1 MFYCNSGGKCYYL
14 YSNYIE
20 AFFYSPVLL
29 CRGGLVK
36 SNILADFLNDHFVL
50 FTSVLSEVLCAL
62 YVWKG
67 FSEGFFVG
75 TWIVAL
81 MNFLYIPTAFFF
93 KQKCFSYFYL
103 AYSTILVFMIAFEKT
118 FLFNNFTA
126 LFIVCIVIMI
136 KPKIKYIAM
145 SLYFAAVCVAFSI
158 NGESVFHFLIHIVR
172 SIWFV
177 GSVFF
182 VLENQFERKR
192 LVLYEDEVK
201 ILEQLCDGKIYQKE
215 VEGFS
220 ENTVYRKLKAARER
234 NGNITREQLISLF
247 KKERMGRKSSEKIFR
262 QI

>member
-1 MFYCNSGGKCYYL
+1 M
-14 YSNYIE
+14 
-20 AFFYSPVLL
+20 
-29 CRGGLVK
+29 K
-36 SNILADFLNDHFVL
+36 SSILTDFLNDHFVL
-50 FTSVLSEVLCAL
+50 FTSVLSGILCAL
-62 YVWKG
+62 YIWKG
-67 FSEGFFVG
+67 FNEGFFAG

-81 MNFLYIPTAFFF
+81 MNFLYIPTAAIF
-93 KQKCFSYFYL
+93 KRKYFSYFYL
-103 AYSTILVFMIAFEKT
+103 VYSTILVFMIAFEKT

-136 KPKIKYIAM
+136 KPKVKYIAM
-145 SLYFAAVCVAFSI
+145 SLYFGAVCVAFSI
-158 NGESVFHFLIHIVR
+158 NGESVFHFLIHIAR

-182 VLENQFERKR
+182 VLGNQFERKR

-234 NGNITREQLISLF
+234 NGNITREQLVELF
-247 KKERMGRKSSEKIFR
+247 RKECMERKSSEKTFS